1 MIIILKQ
8 DDIGINH
15 ATRKRNCRDQDVSRE
30 DLGGVGEKPEPG
42 WVGVTIYCVM
52 TRIMVMLHIKISLMT
67 ILTIMNK
74 NDDEDFKGGYRET

>member
-30 DLGGVGEKPEPG
+30 DLGGVGGKPEPG
-42 WVGVTIYCVM
+42 WVGRWVGGGHN
-52 TRIMVMLHIKISLMT
+52 MLC
-67 ILTIMNK
+67 
-74 NDDEDFKGGYRET
+74 NDKDYGDATY